1 MKVLLLT
8 SHIDVGGIG
17 VYTVNLAK
25 YLKKKGIDVAVVS
38 GGGNLENI
46 LSKEGIRHI
55 IMDIR
60 TKSEFGLKV
69 WKLVPSFVRFVK
81 EEKFDVVHAQTRVT
95 QVLACVTGCLTGV
108 SFISTCHGFFKHA
121 RLGRK
126 LFPCW
131 GDKVIAISQKV
142 QDHLLNDFN
151 LPKEKTVQIYNGIET
166 ERFLNHKSGKNEKS
180 VLTRTLGLEDGAL
193 IVGTVGR
200 FSSVKG
206 HKYLIDA
213 FKKVIRQ
220 YDGKCQLLLVGDEGS
235 EKKKL
240 QELANESGVSANV
253 FFESENRASL
263 EEYLGLIDIFC
274 LPSIQEGL
282 GISLMEAMAAGCACV
297 ASDVG
302 GVSELIEADIN
313 GLLVRSKNADALSD
327 AIIRLAGDTDLREC
341 LAMKARE
348 KAQACFS
355 IEDTAERTIRVY
367 EDVMQER
374 QGSACR

>member
-25 YLKKKGIDVAVVS
+25 YLKKKGVDVTVVS
-38 GGGNLENI
+38 GGGTLENV
-46 LSKEGIRHI
+46 LSNENIRHKV
-55 IMDIR
+55 MDIR
-60 TKSEFGLKV
+60 TKSEFGIKV

-81 EEKFDVVHAQTRVT
+81 EERFDIIHAQTRVT
-95 QVLACVTGCLTGV
+95 QVLACVTGWFTGV
-108 SFISTCHGFFKHA
+108 LFISTCHGFFKFS

-126 LFPCW
+126 IFPCW

-142 QDHLLNDFN
+142 QDHLINDFKIS
-151 LPKEKTVQIYNGIET
+151 KEKTVQVYNGIET
-166 ERFLNHKSGKNEKS
+166 ERFLNRKSGKNEKS
-180 VLTRTLGLEDGAL
+180 ALKRILGLEDGVL
-193 IVGTVGR
+193 TVGTVGR
-200 FSSVKG
+200 FSPVKG
-206 HKYLIDA
+206 HRYLIAA
-213 FKKVIRQ
+213 FKRVVRQ

-235 EKKKL
+235 EKEKL
-240 QELANESGVSANV
+240 QELANESGLSENV

-302 GVSELIEADIN
+302 GISELIETDVN
-313 GLLVRSKNADALSD
+313 GLLVRSEDPDALSD
-327 AIIRLAGDTDLREC
+327 AIIRLACDADLREY
-341 LAMKARE
+341 LALKAQE

-367 EDVMQER
+367 EDTLKER
-374 QGSACR
+374 QVSACK